1 MLDRQAQI
9 LMLPCL
15 RKLASARRGQVC
27 NFDWLRQRHT
37 IVYEDGDME
46 VIPLW
51 SPMQMV
57 GCA

>member
-1 MLDRQAQI
+1 M
-9 LMLPCL
+9 
-15 RKLASARRGQVC
+15 C

-57 GCA
+57 GGASDGPTVYAVHDEDQFLQCPQCT